1 MYGGAQRLTSP
12 EVHERNSHMGWPAD
26 LTWYK
31 LLTDCGSS
39 GEVRPMAD
47 TSRHTCETFLRGP
60 DVERRAAEL
69 ISQAHEVR
77 VAVAYWGSG
86 LNDSMPKA

>member
-1 MYGGAQRLTSP
+1 
-12 EVHERNSHMGWPAD
+12 
-26 LTWYK
+26 
-31 LLTDCGSS
+31 
-39 GEVRPMAD
+39 MAD